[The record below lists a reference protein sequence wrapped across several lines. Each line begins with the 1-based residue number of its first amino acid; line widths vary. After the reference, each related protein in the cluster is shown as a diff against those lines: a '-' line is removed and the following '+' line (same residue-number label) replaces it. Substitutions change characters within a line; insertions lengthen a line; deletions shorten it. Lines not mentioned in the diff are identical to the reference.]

1 MSNIVFLLSMPG
13 GSEWLIVVLYG
24 LFVLL
29 FPIVSIIFYFQLQRL
44 KRENRELRDML
55 NKK

>member
-1 MSNIVFLLSMPG
+1 MPG

-44 KRENRELRDML
+44 KRENKELREIL